1 MSRCA
6 PISNSHRACLRTQ
19 LTWHAACLRTQ
30 LTWHAPSQA
39 EFGFPFWSSD
49 EREIRAWRLSR
60 EHAQM
65 RRLSEEQRKKG
76 APGAADGKRKV
87 KTSLCDRAEAE
98 TTAQQ
103 LARDEDHGAQQCLER
118 SAAAAR
124 ALEASF
130 ATRLVVDGRPSLATA
145 VDAAVKSTDAD
156 ASRQSCGLTQTGLN
170 PSAAPP
176 STHIWSSRFRKS
188 WNPAPTVASA
198 PVAKPTPAKRKPPV
212 ATEPAATADVDKHS
226 GLPDGW
232 VCRVHEKSAENI
244 VQYKRYKGPNGE
256 RAQSMKQAWA
266 LHAAGQ
272 NEAEAEGE
280 GGGEEVDD
288 QLVEAC
294 IPEGYERLPWVPGQ
308 PVRWFMLWQ
317 PASVHSDVQ
326 WHFGEVVKALPRN
339 QSYTHDAWLQGM
351 LRQQKLG
358 VDLSQCHHDVGSWVL
373 LRKKE

>member
-1 MSRCA
+1 MCA
-6 PISNSHRACLRTQ
+6 PISNSHR
-19 LTWHAACLRTQ
+19 ACLRTQ

-49 EREIRAWRLSR
+49 EREIRAWCLSR

-65 RRLSEEQRKKG
+65 RRLSEEQRKG
-76 APGAADGKRKV
+76 TPGAADGKRKV

-98 TTAQQ
+98 ATAQQ
-103 LARDEDHGAQQCLER
+103 LARDEGHGAQQCLER

-145 VDAAVKSTDAD
+145 VDAVESTDTD
-156 ASRQSCGLTQTGLN
+156 TSQQSRGLTQTGLS

-188 WNPAPTVASA
+188 WNTAPAVASA
-198 PVAKPTPAKRKPPV
+198 PVAKPTLAKRKPPV
-212 ATEPAATADVDKHS
+212 AKEPAATADVDRHS
-226 GLPDGW
+226 RLPDGW

-244 VQYKRYKGPNGE
+244 AQYKRYKGPHGE
-256 RAQSMKQAWA
+256 RAQSIKQAWL

-272 NEAEAEGE
+272 NEAEAEEE

-288 QLVEAC
+288 QPVEAC
-294 IPEGYERLPWVPGQ
+294 IPEGYERMPWVPGQ

-317 PASVHSDVQ
+317 PASVQSDVQ
-326 WHFGEVVKALPRN
+326 WRFGEVVKALPWNKR
-339 QSYTHDAWLQGM
+339 YTHDAWLQGM
-351 LRQQKLG
+351 PRQQKLG
-358 VDLSQCHHDVGSWVL
+358 VDLSRCHHDVGSLVM
-373 LRKKE
+373 LRKKA